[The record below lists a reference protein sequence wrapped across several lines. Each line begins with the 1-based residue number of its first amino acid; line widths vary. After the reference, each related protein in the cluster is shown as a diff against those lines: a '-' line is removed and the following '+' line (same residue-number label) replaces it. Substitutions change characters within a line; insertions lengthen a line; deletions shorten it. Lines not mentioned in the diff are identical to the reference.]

1 MKVLIDIGHPAHVHF
16 FREPLARLRAQQHEV
31 LVTSRIKE
39 MAVELL
45 DALGVEHVTLSA
57 QRGGA
62 LALGRELLLR
72 DARLLRVA
80 RRFRPDVMAAIGGI
94 FIAHVGALTRIP
106 SLVFYDT
113 ENARAQNALTYPLAH
128 RVIVPDCYQAWVPA
142 RRTLRYRG
150 YHELSYL
157 QPDVFQ
163 PERAVAEANGLAS
176 EGPTWLLRLV
186 SWQANH
192 DLGETGWSTRLLTD
206 TVAALSARGR
216 VIISAEAALPPAF
229 DALRYRGDPALIH
242 HLMAYCA
249 GFIGESATMASECAV
264 LGVPAVYAARTGRGY
279 TDEQQSRYALV
290 KNVRTLS
297 PAAIAE
303 GVAWLLAQDRASSQA
318 ARARLLADCID
329 VPAFVT
335 DCIRQVSPA
344 PGRYE
349 REGRRACAG

>member
-16 FREPLARLRAQQHEV
+16 FREPLARLRAQDHQV
-31 LVTSRIKE
+31 LVTSRVKE

-57 QRGGA
+57 QRAGA
-62 LALGRELLLR
+62 LGLGRELLVR
-72 DARLLRVA
+72 DARLLQVA

-113 ENARAQNALTYPLAH
+113 ENARMQNALTYPLAH

-157 QPDVFQ
+157 QPDVFS
-163 PERAVAEANGLAS
+163 PERAIALANGLAP

-186 SWQANH
+186 SWQASH
-192 DLGETGWSTRLLTD
+192 DIGESGWNATLLGD
-206 TVAALSARGR
+206 TVDALAARGR
-216 VIISAEAALPPAF
+216 VIISAEAALPRAF
-229 DALRYRGDPALIH
+229 DALRYRGDPARIH
-242 HLMAYCA
+242 HLMAFCA
-249 GFIGESATMASECAV
+249 GFIGESATMASEAAV
-264 LGVPAVYAARTGRGY
+264 LGVPAVYAAHTGRGY
-279 TDEQQSRYALV
+279 TDEQQTRYGLV
-290 KNVRTLS
+290 KNVRALT
-297 PAAIAE
+297 PAAIAD
-303 GVAWLLAQDRASSQA
+303 GVAWLLAQEPAASAA
-318 ARARLLADCID
+318 ARARLLAECID
-329 VPAFVT
+329 VPGFVT
-335 DCIRQVSPA
+335 DCIRQVSPE

-349 REGRRACAG
+349 RTGRRACAA